1 MPDTV
6 THSLSLNQSITTT
19 GAIVYTSCVRCK
31 DGYLKDEWNQCYN
44 LLGGNVTYGN
54 DY

>member
-1 MPDTV
+1 MY
-6 THSLSLNQSITTT
+6 S
-19 GAIVYTSCVRCK
+19 SCVECK
-31 DGYLKDEWNQCYN
+31 DGYVTDEWNQCYN